1 MNSPEEHQEIII
13 IKRGGDHGE
22 GHHGGAWKIAF
33 ADFMTAMMALFL
45 VLWLVNAANEE
56 TKKSVASYF
65 NPVKLVDRNR
75 STKGLDEM
83 SGGPSDAT
91 ESTEETEV
99 EHPSA
104 EPEKHSEAPTDEE
117 LNSAPYEVLE
127 KIVAKGAGEQAVAG
141 NEAAKGGVP
150 YRDPFAPDYW
160 NREAEG
166 IGRTGEGGG
175 EGTLPEPDRSV
186 KTSALDEKAKAGDET
201 MAENADVEVAE
212 KDIATPAGAGEDED
226 GTAGA
231 GEMPGDAAAEKPDTA
246 GEKEVAA
253 EEAGTD
259 GEKDAAA
266 AEMTAK
272 ADVPPVDM
280 DPETARKQ
288 ALAEE
293 ADRIKSDIEEAMKA
307 AFGDR
312 NATAQGLTVKP
323 VDEGVMISI
332 TDQFDWSMFEIGS
345 AVPRRELILAMEKV
359 SKVLTDRNGSIR
371 IYGHTDSRPFASG
384 SHGNWQLSTAR
395 AQSAYFMLVRGGL
408 AEDRV
413 AQISGFADR
422 DLKLPS
428 DPNAA
433 ANRRIEIL
441 LEVQ

>member
-1 MNSPEEHQEIII
+1 MNSPEERSEIII
-13 IKRGGDHGE
+13 IKRGGEHGD

-83 SGGPSDAT
+83 SGGPADSS

-99 EHPSA
+99 EHPA
-104 EPEKHSEAPTDEE
+104 AVAEKHAEAPTDAE
-117 LNSAPYEVLE
+117 LNRAPYEVLE
-127 KIVAKGAGEQAVAG
+127 KIVAAGEGAQAVAG
-141 NEAAKGGVP
+141 TDAAKGGVP

-175 EGTLPEPDRSV
+175 EGTLPKPDESV
-186 KTSALDEKAKAGDET
+186 KTSALDQTEKSAEEAAAEGAAGGMQEED
-201 MAENADVEVAE
+201 AAG
-212 KDIATPAGAGEDED
+212 PAGADGHEDETANAGD
-226 GTAGA
+226 KPDDAASDKPEAAGA
-231 GEMPGDAAAEKPDTA
+231 GEMTADAATPASET
-246 GEKEVAA
+246 
-253 EEAGTD
+253 
-259 GEKDAAA
+259 
-266 AEMTAK
+266 
-272 ADVPPVDM
+272 
-280 DPETARKQ
+280 DPEQARKQ

-293 ADRIKSDIEEAMKA
+293 ADRIKNDIEEAMKL
-307 AFGDR
+307 AFGGR
-312 NATAQGLTVKP
+312 NATEQGLTVKP
-323 VDEGVMISI
+323 VDDGVMISI

-345 AVPRRELILAMEKV
+345 AVPKRELILAMEKV
-359 SKVLTDRNGSIR
+359 SSVLADRNGSIR

-384 SHGNWQLSTAR
+384 SYGNWQLSTAR

-441 LEVQ
+441 LEVN